1 MNMQLARPIEQ
12 RLAPGLLAC
21 AGSGAEQRARVERAA
36 PCGRAVVVDERAV
49 AAIARAA

>member
-1 MNMQLARPIEQ
+1 MCGTVALNSALES
-12 RLAPGLLAC
+12 
-21 AGSGAEQRARVERAA
+21 SGAA